1 MRKNFLR
8 VLFYAAC
15 LFFLLPQTHALAQ
28 NEGACSAVSD
38 TLPELTANCSA
49 FYDVCNASNS
59 DPQQCSTKSSLYVLL
74 RHTYDVCIGSIPAD
88 SRVNC
93 DNFDEVA
100 VRAELRELFGYLE
113 PNSAVIDVGAPPRT
127 PTEQG
132 GVRTNQPS
140 TGTGNTS
147 DSGTVNQGTFGGG
160 TGTGVGAVRRQATSG
175 GVLNYTPLEPLP
187 GLENVQSGRLN
198 FANLLESFFTILISI
213 GGLLAVLMLIIGG
226 ITYMVSDVVHK
237 KTAALKRIQAAIWG
251 ILLLVASWLI
261 LNTINPQLLTF
272 SALIRP
278 APPPSASG
286 LNTVTSGTT
295 GGLTVADNDPNRDTK
310 LQSWCPGGQAQPIG
324 AQDDEFGTRFSNY
337 TCTPADN

>member
-1 MRKNFLR
+1 
-8 VLFYAAC
+8 
-15 LFFLLPQTHALAQ
+15 
-28 NEGACSAVSD
+28 
-38 TLPELTANCSA
+38 
-49 FYDVCNASNS
+49 
-59 DPQQCSTKSSLYVLL
+59 
-74 RHTYDVCIGSIPAD
+74 
-88 SRVNC
+88 
-93 DNFDEVA
+93 VA

-113 PNSAVIDVGAPPRT
+113 PNNTVIDVGAPPKT
-127 PTEQG
+127 PTQQG
-132 GVRTNQPS
+132 GAGTNQPS

-160 TGTGVGAVRRQATSG
+160 AGAGTGAVRKQATSG

-278 APPPSASG
+278 APSSQTPLQFA
-286 LNTVTSGTT
+286 T
-295 GGLTVADNDPNRDTK
+295 GDTNKAGQLILSDTDPNRNTK
-310 LQSWCPGGQAQPIG
+310 LQNYCSDGLIDQVGQNDTEDG
-324 AQDDEFGTRFSNY
+324 SRSTTYR
-337 TCTPADN
+337 CTSYYP